1 MNIRISAFA
10 IAAMGFAGWG
20 VVAYAQ
26 APALLQ
32 KPPNHE
38 LPNPYRTLRD
48 WAELPKGMTW
58 PAITGVLQGADGRL
72 YVLGRCH
79 ENSCAGRTE
88 PSVLIYNT
96 DGKLLNSW
104 GSGMFQFP
112 HGFWLDKD
120 DNVYIT
126 DAQTEGVKGNQVYKF
141 TKDGKLLLTIGK
153 GGKPVDAPDS
163 FDQPASVLVAPNGDI
178 FVGEGHSPTYGKSRI
193 VKFDKDGKFLMTWGK
208 LGDGPDDFNIP
219 HAAAF
224 DSQGRL
230 LLAIAAIAAFR
241 FSTSKASS

>member
-58 PAITGVLQGADGRL
+58 PAITGVLEGSDGRL

-88 PSVLIYNT
+88 PSVLVYDQN
-96 DGKLLNSW
+96 GKLLNSW
-104 GSGMFQFP
+104 GAGMFQFP
-112 HGFWLDKD
+112 HGFWMDKD

-126 DAQTEGVKGNQVYKF
+126 DAQTDGTKGNQ
-141 TKDGKLLLTIGK
+141 
-153 GGKPVDAPDS
+153 
-163 FDQPASVLVAPNGDI
+163 
-178 FVGEGHSPTYGKSRI
+178 
-193 VKFDKDGKFLMTWGK
+193 
-208 LGDGPDDFNIP
+208 
-219 HAAAF
+219 
-224 DSQGRL
+224 
-230 LLAIAAIAAFR
+230 
-241 FSTSKASS
+241 